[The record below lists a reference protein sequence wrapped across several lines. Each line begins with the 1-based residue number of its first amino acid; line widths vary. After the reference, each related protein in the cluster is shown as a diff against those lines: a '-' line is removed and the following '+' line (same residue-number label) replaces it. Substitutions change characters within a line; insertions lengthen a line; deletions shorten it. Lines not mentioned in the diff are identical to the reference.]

1 MHLDHTLESYTVS
14 NKLVTIRTGEKIFFS
29 LFTLFI
35 AVYSH
40 SPFLFLLILFTMSSI
55 TIWSGVRIKHYLE
68 VLMIPLTFLLPSIF
82 VLAFLRGSEP
92 VLTYSI
98 RGMHLAM
105 MREGLE
111 LGALLLMRSMA
122 GISCLFFLIMTTP
135 IAEILET
142 MRKFRIPE
150 IVVELS
156 FMVYKLIFVL
166 TEEMESTKI
175 AQDARLGYLRG
186 NRIKSLSLLL
196 SSMLVR
202 LLKKAQKMERAL
214 ETRCYAGKMPSLTLR
229 RENQRENREII
240 HGISPSLILMIL
252 FDACLFVMAVGAN
265 V

>member
-14 NKLVTIRTGEKIFFS
+14 NKLVNIRTGEKIFFS

-55 TIWSGVRIKHYLE
+55 TIWSGVRIKHYVE

-92 VLTYSI
+92 VLTFSI

-142 MRKFRIPE
+142 MRKFRMPE
-150 IVVELS
+150 IVIELS
-156 FMVYKLIFVL
+156 FMTYKLIFVL
-166 TEEMESTKI
+166 IDEMESTI
-175 AQDARLGYLRG
+175 TAQNARRGYLRG
-186 NRIKSLSLLL
+186 NMIKSSSLLL

-229 RENQRENREII
+229 RENQSENKGII
-240 HGISPSLILMIL
+240 HVISPSLLLMIL